1 MKILP
6 NIIIILLV
14 ILASAVFFP
23 RLASVI
29 KKPKQ
34 KIGEFPSYSM
44 TEEFQKES
52 EKLKLETIELKQEID
67 LAIKTSDIHY
77 AKEVASKNIEHMFY
91 KMPSNYINCNASD
104 LYVHYVLQLEIPN
117 AYIMNEDIYDYFK
130 STYPYT
136 KGFDDALVHAYSY
149 KDNDK
154 ANMWVFLTNVVTNS
168 TNAVDYYEE
177 LMQYCNR
184 PITEAIPTLKQ
195 IYNGEKNN
203 LSEQMIQ
210 RFDGFL
216 ANMSPD
222 MSADII
228 N

>member
-23 RLASVI
+23 RIATVI
-29 KKPKQ
+29 KKPNHEM
-34 KIGEFPSYSM
+34 GVFPSYSM
-44 TEEFQKES
+44 TEEFQRES
-52 EKLKLETIELKQEID
+52 EKLKQETIVLKQEID
-67 LAIKTSDIHY
+67 QAMKSSDIQY
-77 AKEVASKNIEHMFY
+77 AKDVASKNIEHMFY

-104 LYVHYVLQLEIPN
+104 LYVYFVLQLEIPN

-184 PITEAIPTLKQ
+184 PMSEAIPTLKQ

-216 ANMSPD
+216 ANISPE
-222 MSADII
+222 IK